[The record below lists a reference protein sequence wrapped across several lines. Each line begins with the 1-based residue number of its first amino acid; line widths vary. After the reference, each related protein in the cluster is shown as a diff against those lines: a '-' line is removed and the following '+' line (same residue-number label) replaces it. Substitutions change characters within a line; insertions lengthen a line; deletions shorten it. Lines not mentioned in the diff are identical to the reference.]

1 MTGFKNFL
9 EFIIENW
16 MLIVSAIIV
25 ISAGVIKLKD
35 FFSKN
40 DEQKIEIAKKQIKEV
55 ILRLVSEA
63 EIDYED
69 WCKAGEI
76 KRAQV
81 IDQIFATYPI
91 LSTIA
96 NQEEM
101 ITFIDDCIDDAL
113 DVLRDIIDENESS
126 FVITTKDGE

>member
-96 NQEEM
+96 NQEEV

-113 DVLRDIIDENESS
+113 DVLRDIIDENENS
-126 FVITTKDGE
+126 FVITTKEAE